1 MAWFFFI
8 LASAVGAVL
17 VGMIGTGTSLIILP
31 TLGTVF
37 PTMFPADVALRLAT
51 GTTLA
56 TMSVSAFSAS
66 FAQARRGQVCWP
78 LLRLTVLP
86 YFMGAMLGP
95 WLARAVDIDLLRI
108 YVAVMLAVIG
118 LASLRRS
125 GLAASAPRD
134 WRKHRVRIFAVLMLI
149 GTTSSAAGVASGI
162 FAIPFLA
169 RFNLPLRT
177 VIGTSTVS
185 ATLYSLFGAMGHVT
199 AGWGTPGLP
208 DYAAG
213 FVYLPVVLVMGGT
226 GALMSPLGV
235 RLAGRFNDRALR
247 LLLTGFVLTAAV
259 VIALR

>member
-1 MAWFFFI
+1 
-8 LASAVGAVL
+8 
-17 VGMIGTGTSLIILP
+17 MIGTGTSLIILP

-37 PTMFPADVALRLAT
+37 PTMFAADVALRMAT

-78 LLRLTVLP
+78 LLRLAVLP

-95 WLARAVDIDLLRI
+95 WIARAVDIDVLRI
-108 YVAVMLAVIG
+108 YVAIMLAVVG
-118 LASLRRS
+118 LSSLRRS
-125 GLAASAPRD
+125 RLDASPPRD
-134 WRKHRVRIFAVLMLI
+134 WRNHRLRIFAVLMLI
-149 GTTSSAAGVASGI
+149 GMTSSAAGVASGI

-169 RFNLPLRT
+169 RFNLQLRT

-199 AGWGTPGLP
+199 AGWGTAGLP
-208 DYAAG
+208 AYSAG
-213 FVYLPVVLVMGGT
+213 FVYLPVVLVMGAT
-226 GALMSPLGV
+226 GGLVSPLGV

-247 LLLTGFVLTAAV
+247 LLLTGFVLTAAG